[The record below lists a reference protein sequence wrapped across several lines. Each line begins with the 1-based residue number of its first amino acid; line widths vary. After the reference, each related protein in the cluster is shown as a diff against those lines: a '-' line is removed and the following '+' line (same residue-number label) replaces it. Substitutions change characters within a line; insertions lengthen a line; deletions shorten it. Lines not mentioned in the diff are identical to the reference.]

1 MTKNQ
6 KIAIGCG
13 AVGCLGLIVLIFLGG
28 VGYYFFWE
36 QASNRNSN
44 RGVFTNT
51 NMNSNSNSEEEPE
64 EANINSRRET
74 PQPDTSD
81 EVSSSMSDDD
91 KHKLF
96 QAAATS
102 GDQQLM
108 RRVMKKIGLLDGS
121 TPENEM
127 FMKNHIVWVVNNG
140 DFIKEIDTPEK
151 ARAYVEANLD

>member
-13 AVGCLGLIVLIFLGG
+13 AVGCLGLIVLIVLGG

-44 RGVFTNT
+44 RGVFPNT
-51 NMNSNSNSEEEPE
+51 NINSNSNSEEEPL
-64 EANINSRRET
+64 EANINSSRET

-121 TPENEM
+121 TPENEK
-127 FMKNHIVWVVNNG
+127 FMKNHIVWVFNNG
-140 DFIKEIDTPEK
+140 DFIKQIDTPEK